1 MKNSTSTSSLH
12 LGFTLVELM
21 IVIGIIG
28 ILAATI
34 LGVSNASG
42 DSAQAAKCLANMKNL
57 ATAAQSYGM
66 EHGEYPIAGS
76 VVRRSSSGSS
86 AKGNRRTEYTERPG
100 WVSGDT
106 MGQFPSTSPASIAA
120 VGFRESDEVRS
131 HYAITN
137 GALWRYVSGNVNTY
151 VCPIH
156 KKKSPGVKWSYLMN
170 AYFGWS
176 ADPSHA
182 YGSFS
187 FQKYGKLGD
196 ADRRVLFA
204 EIPFQGPGSW
214 KPDGTGSGDENDGVL
229 QYENCSHTARVAG
242 ESIADGNECVG
253 ANHKVGKH
261 WFAHVVFADGH
272 VEKIRCSSSNG
283 KMLEDDKLK
292 KLTTLLCEG
301 KAIGFNGS
309 EYEELK

>member
-1 MKNSTSTSSLH
+1 MKK
-12 LGFTLVELM
+12 GFTLIELM

-57 ATAAQSYGM
+57 ATAVQSYGM
-66 EHGEYPIAGS
+66 ANGQYPVAGS

-86 AKGNRRTEYTERPG
+86 AKGNRQTTYTEQSG

-106 MGQFPSTSPASIAA
+106 QGAFPSTSPATISSL
-120 VGFRESDEVRS
+120 GFMESDEERS

-137 GALWRYVSGNVNTY
+137 GALWRYVSGNLNTF

-156 KKKSPGVKWSYLMN
+156 KKKKPGVKWSYLMN

-176 ADPSHA
+176 ADSSHT
-182 YGSFS
+182 YGNTFA
-187 FQKYGKLGD
+187 FQRYGKLGD
-196 ADRRVLFA
+196 ADRRLLFA

-214 KPDGTGSGDENDGVL
+214 KPEGDSGSTDGDGVL

-242 ESIADGNECVG
+242 ENIADGTECLG
-253 ANHKVGKH
+253 ANHKVGKS
-261 WFAHVVFADGH
+261 WYAHVVFADGH
-272 VEKIRCSSSNG
+272 VEKIRAD
-283 KMLEDDKLK
+283 LDDNALK

-309 EYEELK
+309 EYEELN